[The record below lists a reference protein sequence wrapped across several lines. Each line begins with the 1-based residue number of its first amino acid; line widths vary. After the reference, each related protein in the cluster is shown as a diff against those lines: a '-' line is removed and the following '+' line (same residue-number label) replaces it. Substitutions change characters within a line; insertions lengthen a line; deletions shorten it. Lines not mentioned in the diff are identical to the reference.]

1 MEKIQIVIDTNVFLS
16 ALRSRRGASF
26 KLLSLIGSNH
36 FEINL
41 SVPLILE
48 YEEVAK
54 RYLNEILLSL
64 QDIEDILDFLCDMA
78 HQHEIYYLWR
88 PDLKD
93 PKDDLVLE
101 LAVKSGSQYII
112 TFNQRDFRGSER
124 FDVQTLTPGEFL
136 KRLEQENGNN

>member
-1 MEKIQIVIDTNVFLS
+1 MFLS

-54 RYLNEILLSL
+54 RYLNKILLSL
-64 QDIEDILDFLCDMA
+64 PDIEDILDYLCDMA

-93 PKDDLVLE
+93 PKDDFVFR
-101 LAVKSGSQYII
+101 VGSQ
-112 TFNQRDFRGSER
+112 F
-124 FDVQTLTPGEFL
+124 GESVHHNF
-136 KRLEQENGNN
+136 QST